1 MSNCT
6 SRFMIR
12 GFPLLAISSNASRV
26 NYVLN
31 KAESIWAKHK
41 ETK

>member
-1 MSNCT
+1 MPNCT
-6 SRFMIR
+6 SRFVIT
-12 GFPLLAISSNASRV
+12 GFQLIAISTITSCV
-26 NYVLN
+26 TDVLN